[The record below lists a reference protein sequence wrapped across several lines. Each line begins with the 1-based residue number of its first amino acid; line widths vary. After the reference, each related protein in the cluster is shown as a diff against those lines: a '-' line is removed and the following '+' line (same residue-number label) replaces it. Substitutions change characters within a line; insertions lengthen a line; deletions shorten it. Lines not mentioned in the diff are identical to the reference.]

1 MEYYVESD
9 NGGKFIIMMIANCF
23 TTLTAFFLTFCV
35 LFFFFLFFS
44 FPFFFYFI
52 FILFFLFNDIY
63 VLVQRSAVIIQPVG
77 QQKEDTNQCLVVGD
91 GKRSHSKTRFFTPQG
106 SALGRHQD
114 VGGLD
119 RRSAGLDCVAA
130 DFHLTG
136 RESSGG
142 QVLLATG
149 SSE

>member
-1 MEYYVESD
+1 
-9 NGGKFIIMMIANCF
+9 MMIANCF
-23 TTLTAFFLTFCV
+23 TTLTAFFLTFS
-35 LFFFFLFFS
+35 FFS
-44 FPFFFYFI
+44 FLSFI
-52 FILFFLFNDIY
+52 FIFIFFPSSIIY
-63 VLVQRSAVIIQPVG
+63 ILVQRSAIIIQPVG

-142 QVLLATG
+142 QVLLATA